1 MDPTTITVTINSVS
15 TELNLL
21 SNLLAMFPI
30 LLLLLFSAFI
40 IFTLF
45 AISTLKGEK
54 SGIQSQTQAQQIQQQ
69 DSNVQ
74 QSNNK
79 GISIDYRTLNIIKGS
94 FAFGITLAILIIVMG
109 LLALGFAVNNMGY
122 AVALAIILGFAI
134 SMIPILSDGYSQV
147 KKLLPKRIK
156 RIVKKTII
164 YEDGT
169 TVEKEKKYEY

>member
-1 MDPTTITVTINSVS
+1 MDPTIAIVTITSVS
-15 TELNLL
+15 TELGLL
-21 SNLLAMFPI
+21 NNLLAMFPI

-45 AISTLKGEK
+45 AMSTLKGEK
-54 SGIQSQTQAQQIQQQ
+54 SNIQPQTQAQQIQQQ

-79 GISIDYRTLNIIKGS
+79 GISIDYRTLNIIKDS
-94 FAFGITLAILIIVMG
+94 ISFGIVLAILIIIMG

-122 AVALAIILGFAI
+122 AVALAIILGFSI

-147 KKLLPKRIK
+147 KKLLPKRIR
-156 RIVKKTII
+156 RIIKKTII

-169 TVEKEKKYEY
+169 TEEREWKYEY

>member
-15 TELNLL
+15 TELSLL
-21 SNLLAMFPI
+21 SNLLVVFPV
-30 LLLLLFSAFI
+30 LLLLLFSAFMM
-40 IFTLF
+40 FTLS

-54 SGIQSQTQAQQIQQQ
+54 SDIQSQTQAQQKQQQ
-69 DSNVQ
+69 DSNIQ

-79 GISIDYRTLNIIKGS
+79 GIPIDYRTLNIIKDS
-94 FAFGITLAILIIVMG
+94 ISFGIVLAILIIIMG
-109 LLALGFAVNNMGY
+109 LLALEFAVNNMGY
-122 AVALAIILGFAI
+122 AVALAIIIGFAI
-134 SMIPILSDGYSQV
+134 SMILILGNEYSQV

-169 TVEKEKKYEY
+169 TEETEEKYEY

>member
-40 IFTLF
+40 IFTL
-45 AISTLKGEK
+45 K

-169 TVEKEKKYEY
+169 TEEREWKYEY

>member
-1 MDPTTITVTINSVS
+1 MDPTIAIVTITSVS
-15 TELNLL
+15 TELSLL
-21 SNLLAMFPI
+21 NNLLAMFPI

-54 SGIQSQTQAQQIQQQ
+54 SNIQPQTQAQQIQQQ

-79 GISIDYRTLNIIKGS
+79 GISIDYRTLNIIKDS
-94 FAFGITLAILIIVMG
+94 ISFGIVLAILIIIMG

-134 SMIPILSDGYSQV
+134 SMIPILSDGYSEL
-147 KKLLPKRIK
+147 KKVMPKKVRKI
-156 RIVKKTII
+156 IKKTII

-169 TVEKEKKYEY
+169 TEEREWKYEY

>member
-30 LLLLLFSAFI
+30 LLLLLFSVFI
-40 IFTLF
+40 
-45 AISTLKGEK
+45 ISTLK

-169 TVEKEKKYEY
+169 TEEREWKYEY